1 MLAALLLPLA
11 QLTCQWIPAP
21 PAPPRAVQGAIDLA
35 FDWLVRHQDED
46 GRWSASLFVRH
57 DPKGAPCTGPGKP
70 DQDFLVSS
78 FVLTAAV
85 SNGSTLRSGPLQP
98 MVQRATKWVIAQQD
112 ARGFL
117 GPPEPDNA
125 VCAHAIATYAL
136 GLAAG
141 SGDPAVVAAA
151 QRARACLFSLRLPGS
166 GWPHAVSGTALDGE
180 ATLWAGFAALAAPG
194 MVFQPREFQLLPN
207 LLATD
212 PRLPPAAVLAARSFV
227 GPEPTAAECTVLTD
241 HPPRWPD
248 ARHDADFLAWYLGT
262 VACERMR
269 GTAWTNWRDPLLA
282 ASLAHQRT
290 DGSFAGSWDPVD
302 VRGKEG
308 GRVFATAMQL
318 HCLLIARRGM

>member
-1 MLAALLLPLA
+1 M
-11 QLTCQWIPAP
+11 
-21 PAPPRAVQGAIDLA
+21 RACNK
-35 FDWLVRHQDED
+35 F
-46 GRWSASLFVRH
+46 
-57 DPKGAPCTGPGKP
+57 
-70 DQDFLVSS
+70 
-78 FVLTAAV
+78 LTAA
-85 SNGSTLRSGPLQP
+85 TLGGFLSSL
-98 MVQRATKWVIAQQD
+98 VIATTPIVYPAKNQTPQQQQKD
-112 ARGFL
+112 EG
-117 GPPEPDNA
+117 E
-125 VCAHAIATYAL
+125 CATWAKQTTGI
-136 GLAAG
+136 
-141 SGDPAVVAAA
+141 DPAVVAAA